1 MKISLSRSKGVSS
14 CRKHHLSFTLIELLV
29 VIAII
34 AILAGMLLPA
44 LNSAK
49 KKAQGTACISN
60 QKQILLAVLS
70 YANEHNGWYAHTN
83 YNSTDAKNSPGWLFK
98 AYHEGYLTDTK
109 IISCPLIEPPA
120 IARPHNVTRL
130 KACYGLMPLRA
141 ITKRTIRLNSADGS
155 KQDLYRF
162 GIAKMP
168 SQEMIAGDSLD
179 MDPSSVWYQGQHYT
193 ITLENSATK
202 PQLHTRHSHRA
213 NMMFGDGHAAGIN
226 HQEFHSMLN
235 LEIAYNYWRYV
246 YFFENKVVSGTY
258 IVTATDNQ

>member
-1 MKISLSRSKGVSS
+1 MMKRN
-14 CRKHHLSFTLIELLV
+14 FTLIELLV

-49 KKAQGTACISN
+49 KKAQGTACINN
-60 QKQILLAVLS
+60 QKQILLSVLS
-70 YANEHNGWYAHTN
+70 YANEHNGWYPHVN
-83 YNSTDAKNSPGWLFK
+83 YNSTDASATPGWLFK

-130 KACYGLMPLRA
+130 KACYGVMPLSAATKRA
-141 ITKRTIRLNSADGS
+141 IRFKNSDGS
-155 KQDLYRF
+155 KQEVYRF
-162 GIAKMP
+162 GVARMP

-179 MDPSSVWYQGQHYT
+179 MNPNSVWYQGQHYM
-193 ITLENSATK
+193 ITLDTSSTAAH
-202 PQLHTRHSHRA
+202 LHTRHSHRA
-213 NMMFGDGHAAGIN
+213 NMMFGDGHAAGTN

-235 LEIAYNYWRYV
+235 LDIAYNNWSYIY
-246 YFFENKVVSGTY
+246 YFENKVASGTY
-258 IVTATDNQ
+258 TVTATDSQ